1 MNRDAIINAL
11 IQYVEGG
18 WQDMKLGS
26 SFWALFMFMHIQM
39 NVILSTT
46 GPILQ
51 QGPSKLALQNHKH
64 SSPFSTLQR
73 GLWMEDE
80 LRLVGC
86 FLQEVLGIKELFVII
101 VKYGN
106 VQEMTCGF
114 VHTVTVA
121 LTQQSVKE
129 YTCRQQTDLFY
140 RPWKKSLPDWW
151 QNSHRLQM
159 SQDFSP
165 WKWSAEHPQLPSGE
179 LVEKGGHSASAK
191 LNSLSLESKATSSC
205 SVRKYFQNDYTANF
219 SSVE

>member
-26 SFWALFMFMHIQM
+26 SFWALFMFIHIQM

-46 GPILQ
+46 GPILLP
-51 QGPSKLALQNHKH
+51 GPSELDLQNHKH
-64 SSPFSTLQR
+64 SPPPFSTLQR

-86 FLQEVLGIKELFVII
+86 FLQEVLGIKELFVIV
-101 VKYGN
+101 VKHDN

-114 VHTVTVA
+114 IHAITVA

-129 YTCRQQTDLFY
+129 YTADNRELCFTDHGRNLCQIGGRTPTDF
-140 RPWKKSLPDWW
+140 RRVRISLLGSEVLSILSCHQVNSWRKEVTQPL
-151 QNSHRLQM
+151 QNWILY
-159 SQDFSP
+159 P
-165 WKWSAEHPQLPSGE
+165 
-179 LVEKGGHSASAK
+179 
-191 LNSLSLESKATSSC
+191 
-205 SVRKYFQNDYTANF
+205 
-219 SSVE
+219 